1 MYDIHYVFGV
11 HIDELDNKLSKIVSH
26 LNLCQLSQIYDRYCD
41 VVQFMDR
48 HIPFAHVSFETQQ
61 TYRIISRYMI
71 TYGYVFFSKV
81 NWAEMDSI
89 DQWMVDYLHLIFDNI
104 QSMRFIDTLTTKLY
118 TIPDDKIDYR
128 FICGIL
134 LHPIMIKDSFCE
146 LTSDQIERKSI
157 FGKMICPVQCNV
169 EMSNREVS
177 REILKKCLDASIT
190 YVRCVY
196 EIEPDTIIHF
206 FVSVIASNSSKLQV
220 FDSMYKIDEMNTYTF
235 LCNCMVI
242 AHELLNDLLVKC
254 PDNIDYQQCFDR
266 IHTINAD
273 ISDLCHI
280 SKLFYI
286 TYSLYRI
293 TFYSLLLQNMN
304 CKNIIQYNTLL
315 TDTLNSYVELNNRY
329 IRNECY
335 IPSVIH
341 IISLYCGSFV
351 GNCDQA
357 IIREETLYEI
367 LYFWNNFAESSSHS
381 TYIDSMKVGIFQFI
395 YHIILKKESFTSPFV
410 KITALK
416 ILYLLEKFRKLNIK
430 QICPPDF
437 LPTLYALFIHINSLV
452 GVDLHTEKFF
462 YKTYILEMIMI
473 VWNTHPNMIIPVDTI
488 QNITISVWND
498 ILQTFEYLIDKYRS
512 VVITQ
517 NYTIESLQSLILKT
531 MTPYIDRYHVQI
543 EFLIQYSYTYATDP
557 VMYHIV
563 NFCCCYLKIIYDNI
577 LLIKMRGVTLW
588 DVIRNKLLGP
598 LHYGIKQFIKT
609 TNFVHVSSRYFPEF
623 HDFMMKLDAD
633 IPSRES
639 IYNVYHNYLCAHP
652 ITDICDGLPDEFLDP
667 IMGCVITQPYELPNS
682 KMIVDSTIILSHLI
696 QFNNQYDPYSRQPL
710 DIQTL
715 LEYNM
720 LPDVRKRCLELVD
733 RRDIWII
740 ENNTH
745 STKNCII
752 HHVSFSN
759 QVYYYD
765 TRSGLIYI

>member
-1 MYDIHYVFGV
+1 
-11 HIDELDNKLSKIVSH
+11 
-26 LNLCQLSQIYDRYCD
+26 
-41 VVQFMDR
+41 
-48 HIPFAHVSFETQQ
+48 
-61 TYRIISRYMI
+61 
-71 TYGYVFFSKV
+71 
-81 NWAEMDSI
+81 
-89 DQWMVDYLHLIFDNI
+89 
-104 QSMRFIDTLTTKLY
+104 
-118 TIPDDKIDYR
+118 
-128 FICGIL
+128 
-134 LHPIMIKDSFCE
+134 
-146 LTSDQIERKSI
+146 
-157 FGKMICPVQCNV
+157 
-169 EMSNREVS
+169 
-177 REILKKCLDASIT
+177 
-190 YVRCVY
+190 
-196 EIEPDTIIHF
+196 
-206 FVSVIASNSSKLQV
+206 
-220 FDSMYKIDEMNTYTF
+220 
-235 LCNCMVI
+235 
-242 AHELLNDLLVKC
+242 
-254 PDNIDYQQCFDR
+254 
-266 IHTINAD
+266 
-273 ISDLCHI
+273 
-280 SKLFYI
+280 
-286 TYSLYRI
+286 
-293 TFYSLLLQNMN
+293 
-304 CKNIIQYNTLL
+304 
-315 TDTLNSYVELNNRY
+315 
-329 IRNECY
+329 
-335 IPSVIH
+335 
-341 IISLYCGSFV
+341 
-351 GNCDQA
+351 
-357 IIREETLYEI
+357 
-367 LYFWNNFAESSSHS
+367 
-381 TYIDSMKVGIFQFI
+381 
-395 YHIILKKESFTSPFV
+395 
-410 KITALK
+410 
-416 ILYLLEKFRKLNIK
+416 
-430 QICPPDF
+430 
-437 LPTLYALFIHINSLV
+437 
-452 GVDLHTEKFF
+452 
-462 YKTYILEMIMI
+462 MIMI

-759 QVYYYD
+759 QDYYYD